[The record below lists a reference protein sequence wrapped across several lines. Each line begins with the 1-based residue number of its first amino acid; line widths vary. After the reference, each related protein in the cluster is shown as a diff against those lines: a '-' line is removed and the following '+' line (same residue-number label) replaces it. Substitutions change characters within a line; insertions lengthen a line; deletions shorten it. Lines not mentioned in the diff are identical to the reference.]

1 MGSTRMLAGSY
12 DCGLLAFSESS
23 ESAHFPWLGIHDKDS
38 LNIELNFGYEQTI
51 THPFPKGTW
60 ISIEMSEKFD
70 PDLET
75 ITHILKLNND
85 VVYTKERFN
94 QPNEITNIICDE
106 LFYRFC
112 VEGFYRNLK
121 IDFGTC
127 GEQGSNCFFAK

>member
-1 MGSTRMLAGSY
+1 MLGGSY

-60 ISIEMSEKFD
+60 ISIEMSENFD
-70 PDLET
+70 PDLKT
-75 ITHILKLNND
+75 TTHILKLNND

-94 QPNEITNIICDE
+94 QPNKITKRVCLRHLKSNV
-106 LFYRFC
+106 FYLRMKFW
-112 VEGFYRNLK
+112 
-121 IDFGTC
+121 IDSSIET
-127 GEQGSNCFFAK
+127 QIS